1 MEPELRPA
9 RIDNPA
15 TRYGVWWHDFVQQVP
30 WLEHAEAWD
39 EVFTAHH
46 ANSPDPARSAREWHL
61 LRKRVSGYSAFVP
74 AWTNRDPIVRT
85 EMPFFWKMDGD
96 RCLEGIIDL
105 AFFDPTTNEWLIVDW
120 KTNRVARDKIDIL
133 RVTYRPQL
141 AAYCQAV
148 ERTTGHKVRAAI
160 YSTATGEF
168 VRYEPREVAAEWARL
183 QRLSAETLFGELSD
197 QQLDAQN

>member
-1 MEPELRPA
+1 M
-9 RIDNPA
+9 
-15 TRYGVWWHDFVQQVP
+15 
-30 WLEHAEAWD
+30 
-39 EVFTAHH
+39 
-46 ANSPDPARSAREWHL
+46 
-61 LRKRVSGYSAFVP
+61 
-74 AWTNRDPIVRT
+74 RT
-85 EMPFFWKMDGD
+85 EMPFFWKMDDD

-168 VRYEPREVAAEWARL
+168 VRYESREVAAEWARL

-197 QQLDAQN
+197 Q